1 MNSMYLSFST
11 SHSLCIYI
19 YSRGLVMRYTYMYSF
34 KCGAIERNEV
44 DLDWIYI
51 DISFI
56 HSLKLHMPWSITG
69 PLLPPTSSSSST
81 TVGTYSIH
89 SLKSIDSLIRYFGN
103 GFLDGQCISS
113 DHINRQTLGT
123 VIFHNFYYS
132 SCDVL
137 NFLHIGCVSQES
149 LNE

>member
-1 MNSMYLSFST
+1 MNSMSLSFST
-11 SHSLCIYI
+11 SHSLYIYI

-44 DLDWIYI
+44 DLDWVYL

-56 HSLKLHMPWSITG
+56 HSLKVHMVDYG
-69 PLLPPTSSSSST
+69 PPLPPTSSSSST

-103 GFLDGQCISS
+103 GFLDSQCISS
-113 DHINRQTLGT
+113 DHINRQTLCT

-137 NFLHIGCVSQES
+137 NFLHIGCVS
-149 LNE
+149 